1 MRHYGWDV
9 PLAARGI
16 AGLDSQGIAHTL
28 AASELIEMPVECAR
42 RGEVM
47 SPSGQC
53 VPMRVDGQAKPASTQ
68 MSASAS
74 SAVRKVSTT
83 TMVIA
88 GIAVVGL
95 IYVLGKR

>member
-1 MRHYGWDV
+1 MRHYRWDV

-16 AGLDSQGIAHTL
+16 AGLESQGIAHTL

-53 VPMRVDGQAKPASTQ
+53 VPVQVDGRTKPAPSK
-68 MSASAS
+68 MPASAS
-74 SAVRKVSTT
+74 GAIRKVSTT

-88 GIAVVGL
+88 GIAAVGL